1 MIRKYNAIEGSVLR
15 AVDRVPAPFGYKHI
29 L

>member
-1 MIRKYNAIEGSVLR
+1 MTRKYNAIEGSVLR
-15 AVDRVPAPFGYKHI
+15 VADRVPAPFGYKHI

>member
-1 MIRKYNAIEGSVLR
+1 MTRKYNAIEGSVLR
-15 AVDRVPAPFGYKHI
+15 VSDRVPAPYGYNHI